1 MCRIHCQCL
10 PAIYLLGVIP
20 ILLATVVSAEPT
32 PESYKPGGPG
42 IFKLNVS
49 PNGYP
54 PYIIIG
60 ENDQYSGIV
69 WDVVRTVSERLNY
82 QVQPEKIPR
91 KRVDS
96 MLLDGYIDGTPRAIE
111 WTIDPDKYAFTE
123 PVVRIK
129 EVFFTRKGEEF
140 QYQQPDDIESLT
152 VVTHLGYR
160 YPELEGVFESGK
172 AERFDVSQDKDMF
185 SFLLNAD
192 HFDIAIAD
200 LSVGQW
206 IMRENGWQNEFSY
219 TENGISDFGFR
230 LMLRKDWADFAKD
243 FNVEL
248 ARIRKSGELDQILD
262 RYR

>member
-1 MCRIHCQCL
+1 MFQPYRQPSPI
-10 PAIYLLGVIP
+10 IYLFC
-20 ILLATVVSAEPT
+20 LLAGLLPTMGFAESSL
-32 PESYKPGGPG
+32 ESYNPGGPG
-42 IFKLNVS
+42 IFKLNIS

-60 ENDQYSGIV
+60 EDAQYSGIV
-69 WDVVRTVSERLNY
+69 WDVVKTVFKRLNY
-82 QVQPEKIPR
+82 QVEPHKIPR
-91 KRVDS
+91 KRVDG

-111 WTIDPDKYAFTE
+111 WTTDPDAYVFTD

-129 EVFFTRKGEEF
+129 EVFFTRKGNEF
-140 QYQQPDDIESLT
+140 QYRAPDDIESLI

-160 YPELEGVFESGK
+160 YPALAEMFESGK

-185 SFLLNAD
+185 SFLLNAEY
-192 HFDIAIAD
+192 FDTAIAD
-200 LSVGQW
+200 LAVGQW
-206 IMRENGWQNEFSY
+206 IIGENGWQHEFSY

-230 LMLRKDWADFAKD
+230 LMLRKDWASFAKD

-248 ARIRKSGELDQILD
+248 ARIRESGELDQILN

>member
-1 MCRIHCQCL
+1 M
-10 PAIYLLGVIP
+10 
-20 ILLATVVSAEPT
+20 
-32 PESYKPGGPG
+32 ESYKPGGPG
-42 IFKLNVS
+42 VFRLNVS

-60 ENDQYSGIV
+60 DNDQYSGIV
-69 WDVVRTVSERLNY
+69 WEVVKTVSERLNY
-82 QVQPEKIPR
+82 EVQPAKIPR

-96 MLLDGYIDGTPRAIE
+96 MLLEGYIDGTPRAIE
-111 WTIDPDKYAFTE
+111 WTIDPGKYAFTDS
-123 PVVRIK
+123 VVRIK
-129 EVFFTRKGEEF
+129 EVFFIRKGEEF
-140 QYQQPDDIESLT
+140 HYQQPSDIDSMT

-160 YPELEGVFESGK
+160 YPELTQAFKSGK

-192 HFDIAIAD
+192 HFDTAIAD

-206 IMRENGWQNEFSY
+206 IIRENGWQNKFSH
-219 TENGISDFGFR
+219 TENAISDFGFR
-230 LMLRKDWADFAKD
+230 LMLRKDWANFAKD

>member
-1 MCRIHCQCL
+1 MSRTHRQYSS
-10 PAIYLLGVIP
+10 AIYLFG
-20 ILLATVVSAEPT
+20 LLMGLLVTTVSAEPSL
-32 PESYKPGGPG
+32 ESYKPGGPG

-60 ENDQYSGIV
+60 DDDQYSGIV
-69 WDVVRTVSERLNY
+69 WDVVNTVAKRLNY
-82 QVQPEKIPR
+82 QIEPKKIPR
-91 KRVDS
+91 KRVDG

-111 WTIDPDKYAFTE
+111 WTITPDNYTFTD

-129 EVFFTRKGEEF
+129 EVFFMRKGEEF
-140 QYQQPDDIESLT
+140 QYQKPNDIESLT

-160 YPELEGVFESGK
+160 YPELAEMFESGK
-172 AERFDVSQDKDMF
+172 AKRFDVSQDKDMF

-192 HFDIAIAD
+192 QFDSAISD
-200 LSVGQW
+200 LAVGQW
-206 IMRENGWQNEFSY
+206 IVRENGWQNEFSY

-230 LMLRKDWADFAKD
+230 LMLRKDWAGFADD
-243 FNVEL
+243 FNAEL
-248 ARIRKSGELDQILD
+248 DQLRESGELDQILD